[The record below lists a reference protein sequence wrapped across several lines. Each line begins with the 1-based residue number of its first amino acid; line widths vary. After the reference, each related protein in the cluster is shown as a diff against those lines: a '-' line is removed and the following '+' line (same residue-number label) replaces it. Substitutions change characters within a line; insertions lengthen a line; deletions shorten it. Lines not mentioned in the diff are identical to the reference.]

1 MARIESSETLV
12 GKLVTR
18 LNGERVK
25 IVDLLAGGYK
35 MAEGRKL
42 SARNLTKV
50 KGKFVEIE
58 KTDIRLLDPQ
68 DGYVLVKKDAGAV
81 KPDDKKPSG
90 KPVEGKSEGSADVK
104 KIGGKLGRTARK
116 IDKSLLDVIEAH
128 NADLHALLKAD
139 PASAT
144 VSLALSEGEL
154 VITIAITAAKSVEAK
169 STPVDK
175 SGLTYNASALVHKA
189 EASASIKS
197 WEHRRDVA
205 KHFGLSL
212 TAVRPGLVFVDDAD
226 VEYVLDYSTRS
237 DVFVLRQV
245 DNPKKAVRLTTTSR
259 LFSGK
264 YRPVGADDSA
274 LDAKH

>member
-1 MARIESSETLV
+1 M
-12 GKLVTR
+12 
-18 LNGERVK
+18 
-25 IVDLLAGGYK
+25 
-35 MAEGRKL
+35 
-42 SARNLTKV
+42 
-50 KGKFVEIE
+50 
-58 KTDIRLLDPQ
+58 
-68 DGYVLVKKDAGAV
+68 
-81 KPDDKKPSG
+81 
-90 KPVEGKSEGSADVK
+90 
-104 KIGGKLGRTARK
+104 
-116 IDKSLLDVIEAH
+116 IEAH

-144 VSLALSEGEL
+144 VSHALSEGEL
-154 VITIAITAAKSVEAK
+154 VITIAITAAKAVEAK

-175 SGLTYNASALVHKA
+175 SGLTYNTGALVHKA
-189 EASASIKS
+189 EASSSIKS